1 MLREG
6 VNPSQTVDFLQS
18 PDKKGSEKVMASRK
32 RKVQLPPKPGTFKR
46 SEYIK
51 VARQVIAERVART
64 GGNSRQVEDANQSQT
79 VDSKPST
86 DEDEEKIV
94 QYAATK

>member
-1 MLREG
+1 
-6 VNPSQTVDFLQS
+6 
-18 PDKKGSEKVMASRK
+18 MASRK
-32 RKVQLPPKPGTFKR
+32 RTVKEPRKPGTFKR

-51 VARQVIAERVART
+51 VARQVIAERMART
-64 GGNSRQVEDANQSQT
+64 GGNSRQFEDAEQSPT

-94 QYAATK
+94 QYAATR